1 MRGSGLRILTR
12 SQEKGDA
19 MRRDTRKL
27 IQDLTSDVR
36 VAFGQ
41 GDLAE
46 LRQIQK
52 ALQEI
57 LAEVEEDIAILQGQG
72 TS

>member
-1 MRGSGLRILTR
+1 
-12 SQEKGDA
+12 

-41 GDLAE
+41 ADVAE
-46 LRQIQK
+46 LQQIRK

-57 LAEVEEDIAILQGQG
+57 LAEVEEDIAILAE
-72 TS
+72 